1 MLTPDDIN
9 QEYNCSNLPKEAQ
22 STMSPPGVRS
32 KICSY
37 KQNKEQN
44 LLLQAKL
51 AKKTHEAHSTWSNQG
66 VRAKPAPSSKKGDNR
81 NKEQYILL

>member
-51 AKKTHEAHSTWSNQG
+51 AKKNTRSTLNLVKTGSEGETGTLKQ
-66 VRAKPAPSSKKGDNR
+66 KG
-81 NKEQYILL
+81 

>member
-22 STMSPPGVRS
+22 S
-32 KICSY
+32 
-37 KQNKEQN
+37 
-44 LLLQAKL
+44 
-51 AKKTHEAHSTWSNQG
+51 THEAHSTWSNQG

>member
-22 STMSPPGVRS
+22 ST
-32 KICSY
+32 
-37 KQNKEQN
+37 
-44 LLLQAKL
+44 
-51 AKKTHEAHSTWSNQG
+51 HEAHSTWSKQG

>member
-37 KQNKEQN
+37 KQNSPK
-44 LLLQAKL
+44 
-51 AKKTHEAHSTWSNQG
+51 KKTHEAHSTWSKQG